1 MTDDKNQQEVQQ
13 NAEEQK
19 KILSRRNTA
28 LAWTLVGAMALL
40 FLVTLSKIQG
50 NIAG

>member
-1 MTDDKNQQEVQQ
+1 MSTNNEKQDLNQ

-19 KILSRRNTA
+19 KVLSRRNTA
-28 LAWTLVGAMALL
+28 LAWTLVGGMALL